1 MSLAACSLRLS
12 CFLASSTSWVAFA
25 TRCATGC
32 KPKVAEFGSARRSA
46 SRSASRVRCASD
58 LDAAAILRLRSPPPP
73 PTSAAIGL
81 GAGCVAALGLVTA
94 AGRIS
99 TSTMGTSTEI
109 AGSPVDRLA
118 ATLTV
123 ESSIAVPRMC
133 AATPRE
139 FLRSADSRLQ
149 IAGRDACH
157 PHDEP
162 PRAAHCAPRCVFRP
176 VISAATSLRPGRGHH
191 ALASC
196 ALVRHPASRNAM
208 LTLWRADEQ
217 L

>member
-73 PTSAAIGL
+73 PPTSAAIGL

-99 TSTMGTSTEI
+99 TSTMGTPTEI

-123 ESSIAVPRMC
+123 ESSIARGCVQQRPENFYNCTVCRQ
-133 AATPRE
+133 PSSDRGK
-139 FLRSADSRLQ
+139 RRHVQS
-149 IAGRDACH
+149 
-157 PHDEP
+157 DEP
-162 PRAAHCAPRCVFRP
+162 PIELLDV
-176 VISAATSLRPGRGHH
+176 T
-191 ALASC
+191 
-196 ALVRHPASRNAM
+196 
-208 LTLWRADEQ
+208 D
-217 L
+217 